1 MSFEKHYGKYLSH
14 FLKLINPIKK
24 IFISTKCRVHLFNN
38 YHAIR
43 LLKEYKFKR
52 EFLFY
57 KRYLYYLNQGSVWAD
72 QDFKS
77 INHFYNPYKD
87 KGLYGHSN
95 SLALVEDYYDKA
107 TNYYYENDIE
117 TSMFYL
123 GACIHIIQ
131 DLTIPQHVNIRL
143 LDNHRQF
150 ETYVK
155 YTYNIVSE
163 YKSIDAPILLDSP
176 SSYVEYNSR
185 VAVRIHKKYIHVHP
199 IQMRF
204 HMIALTSL
212 PLAQNSTAG
221 CLILFYKHIKSRD

>member
-1 MSFEKHYGKYLSH
+1 MSFEKHYGKYMSY

-24 IFISTKCRVHLFNN
+24 LFISTKCKVHLFNN

-43 LLKEYKFKR
+43 LLKDYKYNN

-57 KRYLYYLNQGSVWAD
+57 KKYLYYLNQGSIWAD

-77 INHFYNPYKD
+77 TNHFYNPYKD

-95 SLALVEDYYDKA
+95 SLALVKDYYNIA
-107 TNYYYENDIE
+107 THYYKDDMKI
-117 TSMFYL
+117 SMFYL

-143 LDNHRQF
+143 FDNHRQF

-155 YTYNIVSE
+155 YTHTIVRD
-163 YKSIDAPILLDSP
+163 YQSIDPPILLDSP

-185 VAVRIHKKYIHVHP
+185 VAVRIHEKYINVHP
-199 IQMRF
+199 IKMRF

-212 PLAQNSTAG
+212 PLAQSSTAG
-221 CLILFYKHIKSRD
+221 CLILFYKHIKSNH